1 VNGVKFMQMSHQESF
16 INYLKYEK
24 RYSHLT
30 AVAYKKD
37 LDQFIE
43 FFIKTVG
50 DFNVEGINDKIVRKW
65 IVDLM
70 DSGLSARTV
79 NKKISALKSFYK
91 YLLRLEVVKENNLVN
106 VIVPKVRKKLPQFVE
121 EKQLDHLLDDGF
133 FGNDFESLRDKL
145 ILSLL
150 YGTGIRLS
158 ELMHLKDADVSQAE
172 FLIKVLGKRNK
183 ERIIPYPRGLNV
195 LIDQYKTERTML
207 FGSHVSYLLLTSKGN
222 PPYEKLIY
230 RVVLKYLNL
239 VTTIDRKSPHV
250 LRHTFATH
258 LLNRGADLNA
268 VKELLGHSNLSAT
281 QIYTHTSLEK
291 IQKVYRQAH
300 PRS

>member
-1 VNGVKFMQMSHQESF
+1 MSHQESF

-30 AVAYKKD
+30 AIAYKKD
-37 LDQFIE
+37 LDQFEE
-43 FFIKTVG
+43 FFIQTIG
-50 DFNVEGINDKIVRKW
+50 DFNVEGINDKVARQWVIC
-65 IVDLM
+65 LM

-106 VIVPKVRKKLPQFVE
+106 VIVPKVRKKLPYFVE
-121 EKQLDHLLDDGF
+121 EKNLNHLLDDGF
-133 FGNDFESLRDKL
+133 FGNDFEALRDKL

-150 YGTGIRLS
+150 YGTGIRLA
-158 ELMHLKDADVSQAE
+158 ELMHLKDADIFQSE
-172 FLIKVLGKRNK
+172 FLLKVLGKRNK
-183 ERIIPYPRGLNV
+183 ERIIPYPQSLNL
-195 LIDQYKTERTML
+195 LIEQYKAERTQL
-207 FGSHVSYLLLTSKGN
+207 FGKHAESLLLTSSGD
-222 PPYEKLIY
+222 PVYEKLIY
-230 RVVLKYLNL
+230 RVVNKYLAL
-239 VTTIDRKSPHV
+239 VTTIDKKSPHV

-268 VKELLGHSNLSAT
+268 VKEMLGHSNLSAT

>member
-1 VNGVKFMQMSHQESF
+1 MSHQESF

-30 AVAYKKD
+30 AIAYKKD
-37 LDQFIE
+37 LDQFEE
-43 FFIKTVG
+43 FFVKTVG
-50 DFNVEGINDKIVRKW
+50 DFNVEGINDKIARMWV
-65 IVDLM
+65 VDLM
-70 DSGLSARTV
+70 DHGISARTV

-91 YLLRLEVVKENNLVN
+91 YLLRLEVVKENQLVN

-121 EKQLDHLLDDGF
+121 EKNLDHLLDDGL
-133 FGNDFESLRDKL
+133 FGTDFEALRDKL
-145 ILSLL
+145 IISLL

-158 ELMHLKDADVSQAE
+158 ELMHLKDADIYTTE

-183 ERIIPYPRGLNV
+183 ERIIPYPRSLNS
-195 LIDQYKTERTML
+195 LIDQYRAARSEM
-207 FGSHVSYLLLTSKGN
+207 FGSSVGILLLTAKGK
-222 PPYEKLIY
+222 PVYEKLIY
-230 RVVLKYLNL
+230 RIVNQNL
-239 VTTIDRKSPHV
+239 SKVTTIDKKSPHV
-250 LRHTFATH
+250 LRHSFATH

-268 VKELLGHSNLSAT
+268 VKEMLGHSNLSAT

-291 IQKVYRQAH
+291 IRKVYRQAH

>member
-1 VNGVKFMQMSHQESF
+1 MSHQESF
-16 INYLKYEK
+16 INYLRYEK

-30 AVAYKKD
+30 AIAYKKD
-37 LDQFIE
+37 LDQFEE
-43 FFIKTVG
+43 FFVKTIG
-50 DFNVEGINDKIVRKW
+50 DFNVEEINDKTVRSW

-70 DSGLSARTV
+70 DSGLTARTV
-79 NKKISALKSFYK
+79 NKKVSALKSFNK
-91 YLLRLEVVKENNLVN
+91 YLMRLEVVKENNLVN
-106 VIVPKVRKKLPQFVE
+106 VIVPRIRKKLPHFVE
-121 EKQLDHLLDDGF
+121 EKQLNHLLDDGF
-133 FGNDFESLRDKL
+133 FGKDFEALRDKL
-145 ILSLL
+145 IISLL
-150 YGTGIRLS
+150 YGTGIRLA
-158 ELMHLKDADVSQAE
+158 ELMNLKDSDIYQTE

-183 ERIIPYPRGLNV
+183 ERIVPYPRSLNV
-195 LIDQYKTERTML
+195 LIEQYRTERTRL
-207 FGSHVSYLLLTSKGN
+207 FGSPVPYLLLTKKGN
-222 PPYEKLIY
+222 PAYEKLIY
-230 RVVLKYLNL
+230 RVVSKYLTL
-239 VTTIDRKSPHV
+239 VTTIDQKSPHV

>member
-1 VNGVKFMQMSHQESF
+1 MSHQESF

-30 AVAYKKD
+30 AIAYKKD
-37 LDQFIE
+37 LDQFEE
-43 FFIKTVG
+43 FYIKTVG
-50 DFNVEGINDKIVRKW
+50 DFNVEGINDKIVRNW
-65 IVDLM
+65 VVELM
-70 DSGLSARTV
+70 DNGISARTV

-91 YLLRLEVVKENNLVN
+91 YLLRLEVIKENNLVN

-121 EKQLDHLLDDGF
+121 EKNLNHLLDDGF
-133 FGNDFESLRDKL
+133 FGKDFEALRDKL
-145 ILSLL
+145 IISLL
-150 YGTGIRLS
+150 YGSGIRLA
-158 ELMHLKDADVSQAE
+158 ELMHLKDADVFQSE

-183 ERIIPYPRGLNV
+183 ERIIPYPRSLN
-195 LIDQYKTERTML
+195 LLLEQYKTERTEL
-207 FGSHVSYLLLTSKGN
+207 FGKSVESLFLTSKGK
-222 PPYEKLIY
+222 PVYEKLIY
-230 RVVLKYLNL
+230 RVVFKNLAL
-239 VTTIDRKSPHV
+239 VTTINQKSPHV

-291 IQKVYRQAH
+291 IQNVYRQAH

>member
-1 VNGVKFMQMSHQESF
+1 MSHQESF

-24 RYSHLT
+24 RYSNLT
-30 AVAYKKD
+30 AIAYKKD
-37 LDQFIE
+37 LDQFEE
-43 FFIKTVG
+43 FYVKTIG
-50 DFNVEGINDKIVRKW
+50 DFHVEGINDKIVRKW
-65 IVDLM
+65 IVELM
-70 DSGLSARTV
+70 ESGISPRTV

-91 YLLRLEVVKENNLVN
+91 YLLRFGVVQENNLVN
-106 VIVPKVRKKLPQFVE
+106 VIVLKVPKKLPHFVE
-121 EKQLDHLLDDGF
+121 EESLNHLLDDGF
-133 FGNDFESLRDKL
+133 FGNDFEALRDKL

-150 YGTGIRLS
+150 YGTGIRLA
-158 ELMHLKDADVSQAE
+158 EIMHLKDADIYSSE

-183 ERIIPYPRGLNV
+183 ERIIPYPRSLNL
-195 LIDQYKTERTML
+195 LIDQYRNERTLL
-207 FGSHVSYLLLTSKGN
+207 FGSPVKCLLLTSKGK
-222 PPYEKLIY
+222 PVYEKLIY
-230 RVVLKYLNL
+230 RVVTKNLGL
-239 VTTIDRKSPHV
+239 VTTTEKKSPHV

-268 VKELLGHSNLSAT
+268 VKEMLGHSNLSAT

>member
-1 VNGVKFMQMSHQESF
+1 MSHQESF

-37 LDQFIE
+37 LDQFE
-43 FFIKTVG
+43 DFYIKAIG
-50 DFNVEGINDKIVRKW
+50 DFNVEGINNKIVRSW

-70 DSGLSARTV
+70 DSGLAARTV
-79 NKKISALKSFYK
+79 NKKVSALKSFYK
-91 YLLRLEVVKENNLVN
+91 YLLRLEVIKENNLVN

-121 EKQLDHLLDDGF
+121 ENQLNHLLDDGF
-133 FGNDFESLRDKL
+133 FGKDFEALRDKL
-145 ILSLL
+145 IISLL
-150 YGTGIRLS
+150 YGTGIRLA

-195 LIDQYKTERTML
+195 LIEEYKTERTML
-207 FGSHVSYLLLTSKGN
+207 FGSHVSCLFLTSKGN
-222 PPYEKLIY
+222 PVYEKLIY
-230 RVVLKYLNL
+230 RVVLKYLTL
-239 VTTIDRKSPHV
+239 VTTIDKKSPHV

-291 IQKVYRQAH
+291 IQKVYKQAH

>member
-1 VNGVKFMQMSHQESF
+1 MSHQESF

-37 LDQFIE
+37 LDQFEE
-43 FFIKTVG
+43 FFVKTIG
-50 DFNVEGINDKIVRKW
+50 DFNVEGINDKVARMW
-65 IVDLM
+65 VVDMM
-70 DSGLSARTV
+70 DQGISARTV

-121 EKQLDHLLDDGF
+121 EKNLNHLLDDGF
-133 FGNDFESLRDKL
+133 FGNDFEALRDKL
-145 ILSLL
+145 ILSLF
-150 YGTGIRLS
+150 YGTGVRLS
-158 ELMHLKDADVSQAE
+158 ELMHLKDADILTGE
-172 FLIKVLGKRNK
+172 YLIKVLGKRNK
-183 ERIIPYPRGLNV
+183 ERIVPYPRSLNQ
-195 LIDQYKTERTML
+195 LIEQYKSERSQL
-207 FGSHVSYLLLTSKGN
+207 FGSPVECFFLTTKGK
-222 PPYEKLIY
+222 PVYEKLIY
-230 RVVLKYLNL
+230 RTVFKNL
-239 VTTIDRKSPHV
+239 AMVTTIDQKSPHV

-258 LLNRGADLNA
+258 MLNRGADLNA
-268 VKELLGHSNLSAT
+268 VKEMLGHSNLAAT

>member
-1 VNGVKFMQMSHQESF
+1 MSNQESF

-37 LDQFIE
+37 LDQFEE

-50 DFNVEGINDKIVRKW
+50 DFNVEGINDKVARLWVIE
-65 IVDLM
+65 LM

-121 EKQLDHLLDDGF
+121 EKNLNHLLDDGF
-133 FGNDFESLRDKL
+133 FGDDFESLRDKL
-145 ILSLL
+145 ILNLL
-150 YGTGIRLS
+150 YGSGVRLS
-158 ELMHLKDADVSQAE
+158 ELMHLKDADINQTES
-172 FLIKVLGKRNK
+172 LIKVLGKRNK
-183 ERIIPYPRGLNV
+183 ERIIPYPRSLNE
-195 LIDQYKTERTML
+195 LIDQYKFLRNQL
-207 FGSHVSYLLLTSKGN
+207 FGNSGTTLLVTSSGEAV
-222 PPYEKLIY
+222 YEKLIY
-230 RVVLKYLNL
+230 RVVNKYLAL
-239 VTTIDRKSPHV
+239 VTTIDKKSPHV
-250 LRHTFATH
+250 LRHSFATH

-268 VKELLGHSNLSAT
+268 VKEMLGHSNLSAT
-281 QIYTHTSLEK
+281 QIYTHTSLDK

>member
-1 VNGVKFMQMSHQESF
+1 MSHQESF

-24 RYSHLT
+24 RHSHLT
-30 AVAYKKD
+30 AIAYKKD
-37 LDQFIE
+37 LDQFEE

-50 DFNVEGINDKIVRKW
+50 DFNVDGINDKVAREWVIE
-65 IVDLM
+65 LM

-79 NKKISALKSFYK
+79 NKKISAIKSFYK
-91 YLLRLEVVKENNLVN
+91 YLLRLEVVSENRLVH

-121 EKQLDHLLDDGF
+121 EKNLDHLLDDGF
-133 FGNDFESLRDKL
+133 FKDDFEGLRDKL
-145 ILSLL
+145 IVSLF
-150 YGTGIRLS
+150 YGTGIRLA
-158 ELMHLKDADVSQAE
+158 ELMHLKDADIFQTE

-183 ERIIPYPRGLNV
+183 ERIVPYPRSLNM
-195 LIDQYKTERTML
+195 LFEQHKTERIRM
-207 FGSHVSYLLLTSKGN
+207 FGN
-222 PPYEKLIY
+222 PVSCLFLTVTGKPVYEKLIY
-230 RVVLKYLNL
+230 RVVNKYLAF
-239 VTTIDRKSPHV
+239 VTTIDQKSPHV

-268 VKELLGHSNLSAT
+268 VKEMLGHSNLSAT
-281 QIYTHTSLEK
+281 QIYTHTSMDK